1 MFLEAVKSFGGT
13 LLSSAAMLPD
23 AGQTV
28 VHFFHFIA
36 QVCERVKKGFGE
48 MRNHAPGPLTFQG
61 KPAFLYHP
69 LGERIFWFGSGLA
82 LQVPL
87 PSPRTFGRKPHPSGS
102 GQNRPCIKKKLFLL
116 FLW

>member
-1 MFLEAVKSFGGT
+1 VFLEAVKSFGGT

-23 AGQTV
+23 AGKWWCG
-28 VHFFHFIA
+28 FFRLIA

-48 MRNHAPGPLTFQG
+48 MRNHPPGPLTFQG
-61 KPAFLYHP
+61 KPALLYHP
-69 LGERIFWFGSGLA
+69 LGERIYWFGSGLA

-87 PSPRTFGRKPHPSGS
+87 RYPRIFWGKLHPSGS
-102 GQNRPCIKKKLFLL
+102 GQNRPCIKKKVFLL